1 MSSVH
6 SVSSVNKTITM
17 MKKTYIIPV
26 TEVSFAEAE
35 QIIAASI
42 TEIGGDSGLKRGEGD
57 TPDNADAKEFD
68 FFGEEI
74 F

>member
-1 MSSVH
+1 
-6 SVSSVNKTITM
+6 
-17 MKKTYIIPV
+17 MKKTYIIPA

-42 TEIGGDSGLKRGEGD
+42 TGIGGDSGLNINTNDEIPVEG
-57 TPDNADAKEFD
+57 DAKEFD
-68 FFGEEI
+68 FFGEEV

>member
-1 MSSVH
+1 
-6 SVSSVNKTITM
+6 

-42 TEIGGDSGLKRGEGD
+42 VQIGGNSGLEISDEVPDEGD
-57 TPDNADAKEFD
+57 VKEFD
-68 FFGEEI
+68 FFGEEV

>member
-1 MSSVH
+1 
-6 SVSSVNKTITM
+6 

-42 TEIGGDSGLKRGEGD
+42 TTIGGDSGLTISDEVPDEG
-57 TPDNADAKEFD
+57 DAKEFD
-68 FFGEEI
+68 FFGEEV